1 MTEQSTMLSIIEKAS
16 TSKDVNVDNLKA
28 MLDMQERI
36 MNKNAEIAFN
46 QAMTRLQPK
55 LPAIKK
61 DAKIKHNGKLI
72 STYAKYEDIDRII
85 RPLYIEEGFSVS
97 FNSKKNADGSVT
109 YYGTLAHVE
118 GHSRTAE
125 IDLPADTSGAK
136 NAVQAKGSTMTYAQR
151 YLVGMLFN
159 LVFTDLDDDGRAS
172 NKMISDEQ
180 VAEIN
185 SLIKNTGTDSARFVK
200 FMAVDSVENILA
212 KDYQKAINALNA
224 KVKK

>member
-1 MTEQSTMLSIIEKAS
+1 MLTIIDKAAN
-16 TSKDVNVDNLKA
+16 SKDVDVQKMQQL
-28 MLDMQERI
+28 LDMQERI
-36 MNKNAEIAFN
+36 MSKNAEIAFN

-61 DAKIKHNGKLI
+61 DAKIRHNDKLI

-85 RPLYIEEGFSVS
+85 RPLYIAEGFSVS
-97 FNSKKNADGSVT
+97 FNSHKNADGSVT
-109 YYGTLAHVE
+109 YYGILAHVD

-159 LVFTDLDDDGRAS
+159 LVFTDMDDDAHKA
-172 NKMISDEQ
+172 NEPVSDSQ
-180 VAEIN
+180 AAEIEKLL
-185 SLIKNTGTDSARFVK
+185 SDSGSDKDRFLK
-200 FMAVDSVENILA
+200 FMKVNDVSEILMS
-212 KDYQKAINALNA
+212 DYQKATTMLKA
-224 KVKK
+224 KMKK